1 MNIVFNRVFTVFI
14 PVLVYLYLFT
24 WTTGTAL
31 AADTAK
37 AKYLAAD
44 TCLKK
49 LKRSAVEIN
58 KVSAWLT
65 CIEKYKSIHSIFPGN
80 SWAPAGLYK
89 AAELYFQLAKRSG
102 NANWNRRADDLIA
115 RINRFYPQSAY
126 SARAETL
133 AAANATKPRQNNSDV
148 KIIKS
153 QKALTRSD
161 VKIIQSQK
169 ALTRNDEAITEYHRQ
184 KLAQAEAA
192 DTGGYQ
198 QPSDIIEENTQDPAY
213 YGPVTTKADDT
224 DPSPPKEDTT
234 VGDTTVTDLR
244 FWSSPEYTRVVVNAD
259 RERKYTHKLLK
270 KDPALNVP
278 FQRLYVDIDQARL
291 GRNVPDHTPIND
303 DLLKQARAGQ
313 FAPHTV
319 RVVVDIKNFDNYK
332 IFSLKD
338 PFRIVMDLWGK
349 NGKSVFMDQVAG
361 KNTSGTKPSGEKPDR
376 VTTDNLKSSDI
387 ARQLALGVRK
397 IVIDPG
403 HGGKDPG
410 APGYIKGV
418 WEKDIVLKLATTL
431 AEKLRKRLNCEVL
444 LTRTTDRKLTLEE
457 RTAIANTRRADLF
470 ISMHCN
476 AAKSKKLSGIE
487 TYILNLATDE
497 QAIAVAARENAT
509 SKKNISDLAY
519 ILNDLMKHAKIEES
533 TRLANDVHKA
543 MVTGM
548 KEKYGQIRDLGVKQA
563 PFYVLLG
570 ARMPAILIEASFLSN
585 KTECKRLTTGSYRND
600 ICNTIA
606 DGIEKYINA
615 TNPKHI

>member
-1 MNIVFNRVFTVFI
+1 MNTGFKRIFTIIIPVVVCLCLFSRPMGTVF
-14 PVLVYLYLFT
+14 
-24 WTTGTAL
+24 
-31 AADTAK
+31 AADKAK
-37 AKYLAAD
+37 AEYLAAD

-49 LKRSAVEIN
+49 LKRSSAEIN

-65 CIEKYKSIHSIFPGN
+65 CIEKYKAIHTNFPGD

-102 NANWNRRADDLIA
+102 NADWNQQADDLIA

-126 SARAETL
+126 SARAKTL
-133 AAANATKPRQNNSDV
+133 AAANLSRPRPDNSDLSRPRPDNSEV
-148 KIIKS
+148 EIK
-153 QKALTRSD
+153 RS
-161 VKIIQSQK
+161 KK
-169 ALTRNDEAITEYHRQ
+169 KLTRNDEAIAEYHRQ
-184 KLAQAEAA
+184 KLAQTEAA
-192 DTGGYQ
+192 DKGGYQ
-198 QPSDIIEENTQDPAY
+198 QPSDVISDIIKNDTQEPASFNPDPIKPKRTDPTPPH
-213 YGPVTTKADDT
+213 GVTTI
-224 DPSPPKEDTT
+224 
-234 VGDTTVTDLR
+234 TDLR
-244 FWSSPEYTRVVVNAD
+244 FWSNPEYTRVVINANS
-259 RERKYTHKLLK
+259 ERNYTHKLLK
-270 KDPALNVP
+270 KDPARNVP

-313 FAPHTV
+313 FDPHTV
-319 RVVVDIKNFDNYK
+319 RVVVDIKDFDNYK

-338 PFRIVMDLWGK
+338 PFRIVIDLWGK
-349 NGKSVFMDQVAG
+349 NATGPMDQIADIAIP
-361 KNTSGTKPSGEKPDR
+361 GTKPSEEKQDC
-376 VTTDNLKSSDI
+376 VTTNHLKSSDI
-387 ARQLALGVRK
+387 ARQLALGVRR

-410 APGYIKGV
+410 APGYINGV

-431 AEKLRKRLNCEVL
+431 AQKLRSRLSCEVL

-476 AAKSKKLSGIE
+476 AAENKKLSGIE

-509 SKKNISDLAY
+509 SEKNISDLAY

-533 TRLANDVHKA
+533 TRLANDVHKS
-543 MVTGM
+543 MITGM
-548 KEKYGQIRDLGVKQA
+548 RQKYGTIRDLGVKQA

-570 ARMPAILIEASFLSN
+570 ARMPAILIESSFISN
-585 KTECKRLTTGSYRND
+585 QTECKRLMTDTYRND
-600 ICNTIA
+600 LCNAIA

>member
-1 MNIVFNRVFTVFI
+1 MNTAPNRIFTVI
-14 PVLVYLYLFT
+14 ILILTGLCLLSRPN
-24 WTTGTAL
+24 GTAL

-37 AKYLAAD
+37 VRYLAAD

-49 LKRSAVEIN
+49 LKRSSVDIN
-58 KVSAWLT
+58 KVSAWLN
-65 CIEKYKSIHSIFPGN
+65 CIEKYKSIHSDFPGN

-102 NANWNRRADDLIA
+102 NAHWNSQADDIIA
-115 RINRFYPQSAY
+115 RIKRFYPQSAY
-126 SARAETL
+126 RARARTL
-133 AAANATKPRQNNSDV
+133 AAAHSSRPRQNNRD
-148 KIIKS
+148 IKT
-153 QKALTRSD
+153 KR
-161 VKIIQSQK
+161 SQK
-169 ALTRNDEAITEYHRQ
+169 ALTRNDKAIAEYHKQ

-192 DTGGYQ
+192 DTGEYK
-198 QPSDIIEENTQDPAY
+198 QPSDIVSDIIEKNTQDTAY
-213 YGPVTTKADDT
+213 CDPVADKQNET
-224 DPSPPKEDTT
+224 DPPPK
-234 VGDTTVTDLR
+234 GDTTITDLR
-244 FWSSPEYTRVVVNAD
+244 FWSNPEYTRVVVNAKS
-259 RERKYTHKLLK
+259 ERKYTHKLLK
-270 KDPALNVP
+270 KDPLLHVP

-291 GRNVPDHTPIND
+291 GRNVPEHTPIND

-319 RVVVDIKNFDNYK
+319 RVVVDIKDFDNYK

-338 PFRIVMDLWGK
+338 PFRIVIDLWGK
-349 NGKSVFMDQVAG
+349 NATGPMDQIVDAAP
-361 KNTSGTKPSGEKPDR
+361 GTKPLDEKPDR

-431 AEKLRKRLNCEVL
+431 AEKLRSRLNCEVL

-457 RTAIANTRRADLF
+457 RTAIANTQRADLF

-509 SKKNISDLAY
+509 SRKNISDLAY

-543 MVTGM
+543 MITGM
-548 KEKYGQIRDLGVKQA
+548 KKKYGKIRDLGVKQA

-570 ARMPAILIEASFLSN
+570 ARMPAILIESSFISN
-585 KTECKRLTTGSYRND
+585 KTECKRLMTDAYRND

-615 TNPKHI
+615 TNPQHI

>member
-1 MNIVFNRVFTVFI
+1 MSIGVNSIRTVLI
-14 PVLVYLYLFT
+14 PILICVCLFARPH
-24 WTTGTAL
+24 GTAF
-31 AADTAK
+31 AANDNAK
-37 AKYLAAD
+37 ARYLAAD
-44 TCLKK
+44 TSLKK
-49 LKRSAVEIN
+49 LKRSSVEIN

-65 CIEKYKSIHSIFPGN
+65 CIENYKSIHKTFPGN
-80 SWAPAGLYK
+80 TWAPAGLYK

-102 NANWNRRADDLIA
+102 NPHWNSQADDIIA
-115 RINRFYPQSAY
+115 RIKQLYPQSAY
-126 SARAETL
+126 SARARTL
-133 AAANATKPRQNNSDV
+133 AAANSSRLRPNNSAI
-148 KIIKS
+148 KIKRS
-153 QKALTRSD
+153 QKN
-161 VKIIQSQK
+161 
-169 ALTRNDEAITEYHRQ
+169 LTRNDEAIAEYHKK
-184 KLAQAEAA
+184 KLAQAEAE
-192 DTGGYQ
+192 DTGEYQ
-198 QPSDIIEENTQDPAY
+198 HPSDIVSDIIENNTQDTAY
-213 YGPVTTKADDT
+213 CGPET
-224 DPSPPKEDTT
+224 PKETET
-234 VGDTTVTDLR
+234 VTPLPKGDTTVTDLR
-244 FWSSPEYTRVVVNAD
+244 FWSNPEYTRVVVNAD
-259 RERKYTHKLLK
+259 RERKYTYKLLK
-270 KDPALNVP
+270 KDPVLNVP
-278 FQRLYVDIDQARL
+278 FQRLYIDIHEARL

-303 DLLKQARAGQ
+303 DLLQQARAGQ

-319 RVVVDIKNFDNYK
+319 RVVVDIKDFDNYK

-338 PFRIVMDLWGK
+338 PFRIVIDLWGK
-349 NGKSVFMDQVAG
+349 NGTVPTDQLADG
-361 KNTSGTKPSGEKPDR
+361 SSPGTKPFTGKTDR

-431 AEKLRKRLNCEVL
+431 AEKLRSRLNCEVL

-457 RTAIANTRRADLF
+457 RTAIANTQRADLF

-476 AAKSKKLSGIE
+476 AAQSKKLSGIE

-509 SKKNISDLAY
+509 SEKNISDLAY

-543 MVTGM
+543 MITGM
-548 KEKYGQIRDLGVKQA
+548 KSKYTKIRDLGVKQA

-570 ARMPAILIEASFLSN
+570 ARMPAILIESSFISN
-585 KTECKRLTTGSYRND
+585 KTECKRLLTEAYRND
-600 ICNTIA
+600 ICNAIA

-615 TNPKHI
+615 TNPQHI

>member
-1 MNIVFNRVFTVFI
+1 MSFGIKRICTVFI
-14 PVLVYLYLFT
+14 PVLICLCLLP
-24 WTTGTAL
+24 WPNGTAL
-31 AADTAK
+31 AVNK
-37 AKYLAAD
+37 AKGRYLAAD
-44 TCLKK
+44 TCLKR
-49 LKRSAVEIN
+49 LKRSSVDIN

-65 CIEKYKSIHSIFPGN
+65 CIEKYKSIHKSFPGN

-102 NANWNRRADDLIA
+102 NPHWNSQADDIIA
-115 RINRFYPQSAY
+115 RIKRFYPQSAY
-126 SARAETL
+126 SARARTL
-133 AAANATKPRQNNSDV
+133 DAANRSRPRQNHSDI
-148 KIIKS
+148 KIKRS
-153 QKALTRSD
+153 QK
-161 VKIIQSQK
+161 K
-169 ALTRNDEAITEYHRQ
+169 LTRNDKAIAEYHRQ

-192 DTGGYQ
+192 DTGKYH
-198 QPSDIIEENTQDPAY
+198 QPSDIVSDIIEKNTRDTAYCGPKTTEPSKPDP
-213 YGPVTTKADDT
+213 PT
-224 DPSPPKEDTT
+224 PK
-234 VGDTTVTDLR
+234 GDTTVTDLR
-244 FWSSPEYTRVVVNAD
+244 FWSNPEYTRVVVNAAN
-259 RERKYTHKLLK
+259 ERKYTHRLLK
-270 KDPALNVP
+270 KDPVLHVP
-278 FQRLYVDIDQARL
+278 FQRLYIDIDQARL

-319 RVVVDIKNFDNYK
+319 RVVVDIKDFDNYK

-338 PFRIVMDLWGK
+338 PFRIVIDLWGK
-349 NGKSVFMDQVAG
+349 NATVPTDQLAD
-361 KNTSGTKPSGEKPDR
+361 GTKPPKERPDR

-403 HGGKDPG
+403 HGGRDPG
-410 APGYIKGV
+410 APGYVKGV

-431 AEKLRKRLNCEVL
+431 AQKLRNRLNCEVL

-457 RTAIANTRRADLF
+457 RTAIANTQRADLF

-543 MVTGM
+543 MITGM
-548 KEKYGQIRDLGVKQA
+548 KKKYTKIRDLGVKQA

-570 ARMPAILIEASFLSN
+570 ARMPAILIESSFISN
-585 KTECKRLTTGSYRND
+585 KTECKRLLTDAYRND
-600 ICNTIA
+600 ICNAIA

-615 TNPKHI
+615 TNPQHI

>member
-1 MNIVFNRVFTVFI
+1 MNTAFKRIFTVVI
-14 PVLVYLYLFT
+14 PILTCLCLFT
-24 WTTGTAL
+24 WTNGTAL

-37 AKYLAAD
+37 TRYLAAD

-49 LKRSAVEIN
+49 LKRSSVNIN
-58 KVSAWLT
+58 KVAAWLK
-65 CIEKYKSIHSIFPGN
+65 CIEKYKAIHSSFPGN

-102 NANWNRRADDLIA
+102 NAHWNSQADDTIA
-115 RINRFYPQSAY
+115 RIKRFYPQSAY
-126 SARAETL
+126 SARARTL
-133 AAANATKPRQNNSDV
+133 AAANASRPRQNGSDI
-148 KIIKS
+148 KIK
-153 QKALTRSD
+153 RS
-161 VKIIQSQK
+161 KK
-169 ALTRNDEAITEYHRQ
+169 ALTRNDKAIAEYHKQ
-184 KLAQAEAA
+184 KLARAEAA
-192 DTGGYQ
+192 DTGEYRH
-198 QPSDIIEENTQDPAY
+198 PSDIVKQNTGDTVYRDPVADKQIE
-213 YGPVTTKADDT
+213 T
-224 DPSPPKEDTT
+224 DPPPPK
-234 VGDTTVTDLR
+234 GDTTVTDLR
-244 FWSSPEYTRVVVNAD
+244 FWSNPEYTRVVVNAD
-259 RERKYTHKLLK
+259 RERKYTHRLLK
-270 KDPALNVP
+270 KDPVLHVP
-278 FQRLYVDIDQARL
+278 FQRLYVDINQARL

-319 RVVVDIKNFDNYK
+319 RVVVDIKDFDNYK

-338 PFRIVMDLWGK
+338 PFRIVIDLWGK
-349 NGKSVFMDQVAG
+349 NATGPMDRIADAA
-361 KNTSGTKPSGEKPDR
+361 SGIKPLDEKPDR

-431 AEKLRKRLNCEVL
+431 AKKLRSRLNCEVL

-457 RTAIANTRRADLF
+457 RTAIANTQNADLF

-543 MVTGM
+543 MITGM
-548 KEKYGQIRDLGVKQA
+548 KKKYDNIRDLGVKQA

-570 ARMPAILIEASFLSN
+570 ARMPAILIEASFISN
-585 KTECKRLTTGSYRND
+585 KIECKRLMTETYRND
-600 ICNTIA
+600 ICNAIA

-615 TNPKHI
+615 TNPQHI

>member
-1 MNIVFNRVFTVFI
+1 MNTGLNRIFTVFI
-14 PVLVYLYLFT
+14 PILICLCLFA
-24 WTTGTAL
+24 WTNGTAL
-31 AADTAK
+31 AVNKAK

-49 LKRSAVEIN
+49 LKRSSVDIN

-65 CIEKYKSIHSIFPGN
+65 CIEKYKSIHSRFPGN

-102 NANWNRRADDLIA
+102 DHNWNRQADDLIA
-115 RINRFYPQSAY
+115 RIKRFYPQSAY
-126 SARAETL
+126 SARAKTL
-133 AAANATKPRQNNSDV
+133 AAANAPRPRRNNSKV
-148 KIIKS
+148 KIKRS
-153 QKALTRSD
+153 QKT
-161 VKIIQSQK
+161 
-169 ALTRNDEAITEYHRQ
+169 LTRNDEAIAAYHRQ
-184 KLAQAEAA
+184 KLVQTEAA
-192 DTGGYQ
+192 DTGEYQ
-198 QPSDIIEENTQDPAY
+198 QPSAIIEKPTQDPAY
-213 YGPVTTKADDT
+213 CGPGTTKPNDT
-224 DPSPPKEDTT
+224 DLPPPK
-234 VGDTTVTDLR
+234 GDTTVTDLR

-259 RERKYTHKLLK
+259 SERKYTHKLLK
-270 KDPALNVP
+270 KDPVLHVP

-319 RVVVDIKNFDNYK
+319 RVVVDIKDFDNYK

-338 PFRIVMDLWGK
+338 PYRIVIDLWGK
-349 NGKSVFMDQVAG
+349 NAAVPMDQVADE
-361 KNTSGTKPSGEKPDR
+361 NTPGTKPADEKPDR
-376 VTTDNLKSSDI
+376 FTTDNLKSSDI

-431 AEKLRKRLNCEVL
+431 AEKLRNRLNCEVL

-457 RTAIANTRRADLF
+457 RTAIANTQRADLF

-509 SKKNISDLAY
+509 SRKNISDLAY

-543 MVTGM
+543 MITGM
-548 KEKYGQIRDLGVKQA
+548 KKKYTKIRDLGVKQA

-570 ARMPAILIEASFLSN
+570 ARMPAILIESSFLSN
-585 KTECKRLTTGSYRND
+585 KTECKRLMTGSYRND
-600 ICNTIA
+600 ICNAIA

-615 TNPKHI
+615 TNPQHI